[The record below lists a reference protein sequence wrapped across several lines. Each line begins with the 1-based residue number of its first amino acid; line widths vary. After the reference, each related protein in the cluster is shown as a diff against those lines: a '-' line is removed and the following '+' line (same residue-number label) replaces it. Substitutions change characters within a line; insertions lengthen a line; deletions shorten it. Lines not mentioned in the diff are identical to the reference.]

1 MNLFKLLILTLF
13 VTTAFSAVPGTGKD
27 STYKAPEESQI
38 LRYTT
43 EEEEQNWIDELK
55 TAEQFDSQ
63 SIVNNTKQKKKW
75 FLDTEPSQCDYES
88 FRCPDLTKEVAKS
101 GAYSVK
107 MTKIY
112 PSSGKMTCEVFKQSF
127 DEKNEAFTPPVYSKT
142 IEIKACRDK
151 FSKIKHTPYVD
162 DEIANLIQV
171 QRENELEIQ
180 ASLEEIEANFDTE
193 KTYLDFADLM
203 DAISGMDLMVIDA
216 EKTVNTGE
224 LTLSEQYTIYS
235 NQINV
240 ETVKDNLEILFKND
254 VELTQEEIDSR
265 IAEVSFYKEKHAK
278 LLNTEVAA
286 GIGYVL
292 SINEHLTS
300 LLNALILIII
310 MIKVLLFASK
320 TGVQAVAEQ
329 DEQAPYHSL
338 VPGVFLAFMIVT
350 GPAENI
356 TVTNNEVVQEI
367 EVKIARYKEILV
379 FANRNFNEI
388 ADEMAKTLIQWK
400 LTSMI
405 WRENTFDSTRIEKMA
420 TEKMRLKEENKF
432 LAHFETEVCQNL
444 YNLVEV
450 RSNMK
455 VKLDKNVRLS
465 QKKDESL
472 LITQLALID
481 VNPYPRSEKEAFE
494 ISGPYINPY
503 YSPLVNRENEKFKE
517 MINKDTFISF
527 SGCYFNRKNM
537 ITNNQKIKRIEKK
550 LEDIEEAVV
559 DNHKKEKYEYLFSLM
574 WQKHKEMGYYSLLYL
589 ATLDTV
595 EFMNSS
601 SNYEDSTLTGLAQ
614 DIAVLTLFGGSDIK
628 KMLDETA
635 GVTLTKVK
643 DLIAKGLAEIPV
655 IGGFLGGGV
664 DVIGKE
670 AIELSMW
677 KAAALSI
684 YAIIDSVVIVLS
696 IVLLLA
702 YFLFIALLKLIITI
716 FLPFGAVFWMFSKDN
731 SERIFET
738 IEKVLSVYL
747 RVVILIVS
755 FGLLA
760 LLFAIINYFDTVI
773 SNDLVAVMKQSVDTE
788 ELGYSIVKWVEE
800 VARNYIFI
808 GVLHL
813 VFLILKIGGVYFLI
827 FKAPSLA
834 IELIMNGTKGFGE
847 GIIES
852 MNQKTS
858 NQLERKGM

>member
-465 QKKDESL
+465 QKK
-472 LITQLALID
+472 
-481 VNPYPRSEKEAFE
+481 R
-494 ISGPYINPY
+494 
-503 YSPLVNRENEKFKE
+503 
-517 MINKDTFISF
+517 
-527 SGCYFNRKNM
+527 
-537 ITNNQKIKRIEKK
+537 
-550 LEDIEEAVV
+550 
-559 DNHKKEKYEYLFSLM
+559 
-574 WQKHKEMGYYSLLYL
+574 
-589 ATLDTV
+589 
-595 EFMNSS
+595 
-601 SNYEDSTLTGLAQ
+601 
-614 DIAVLTLFGGSDIK
+614 
-628 KMLDETA
+628 
-635 GVTLTKVK
+635 
-643 DLIAKGLAEIPV
+643 
-655 IGGFLGGGV
+655 
-664 DVIGKE
+664 
-670 AIELSMW
+670 
-677 KAAALSI
+677 
-684 YAIIDSVVIVLS
+684 
-696 IVLLLA
+696 
-702 YFLFIALLKLIITI
+702 
-716 FLPFGAVFWMFSKDN
+716 
-731 SERIFET
+731 
-738 IEKVLSVYL
+738 
-747 RVVILIVS
+747 
-755 FGLLA
+755 
-760 LLFAIINYFDTVI
+760 
-773 SNDLVAVMKQSVDTE
+773 
-788 ELGYSIVKWVEE
+788 
-800 VARNYIFI
+800 
-808 GVLHL
+808 
-813 VFLILKIGGVYFLI
+813 
-827 FKAPSLA
+827 
-834 IELIMNGTKGFGE
+834 
-847 GIIES
+847 
-852 MNQKTS
+852 
-858 NQLERKGM
+858 